1 MKPHIGIFGR
11 RNNGKSSLIN
21 AITGQETAIVADYAG
36 TTTDPVKKSMEI
48 FGIGPVVLIDT
59 AGIDDDGEVGSKRV
73 EKSLDII
80 KSIDLAIIVTNNY
93 QWGEA
98 EELLCQRLQE
108 FATPYLIVNS
118 KSDLLTH
125 TTTQLNGQ
133 PIYNISA
140 RTGEGLQ
147 ELTAAMVK
155 AMPPSAY
162 MSHSILEGIIREGDT
177 IVMVTPIDSEAPE
190 GRLILPQVQLIRDAL
205 DNNAIAIVLKE
216 DKLAGYLANHP
227 TPALVITDSQMFGE
241 VSAIVPES
249 IPLTSF
255 SILLAKHKG
264 AFTEYLSGTPQIDNL
279 RDGDHILVLESCT
292 HQSSCE
298 DIGRVKIP
306 RWLQKHTGKQLQ
318 FTFVSGLQPLPDLH
332 NFAMVIQCGGCMI
345 TQKQLINRLQPAI
358 KQNIPIT
365 NYGMLIAYING
376 IFERAVAP
384 LRAL

>member
-21 AITGQETAIVADYAG
+21 AITGQDAAIVADFAG

-59 AGIDDDGEVGSKRV
+59 AGIDDAGEVGSKRV
-73 EKSLDII
+73 KKSLDVI

-93 QWGEA
+93 QWGND
-98 EELLCQRLQE
+98 EEMLCHRLKE

-118 KSDLLTH
+118 KSDLLT
-125 TTTQLNGQ
+125 QKSAQINGQ
-133 PIYNISA
+133 KVYNIST
-140 RTGEGLQ
+140 RTGEGLP
-147 ELTAAMVK
+147 ELTTAIIQ

-162 MSHSILEGIIREGDT
+162 ISHSILEGIVREGDT

-205 DNNAIAIVLKE
+205 DNNTIAVVLKE
-216 DKLAGYLANHP
+216 DKVADYLAIHP
-227 TPALVITDSQMFGE
+227 APALVITDSQMFGK

-264 AFTEYLSGTPQIDNL
+264 AFKEYVEGTPHIDRL
-279 RDGDHILVLESCT
+279 RDGDKILVLESCT

-306 RWLQKHTGKQLQ
+306 NWLQKHTGKQLQ
-318 FTFVSGLQPLPDLH
+318 FTFVSGLQPLPDL
-332 NFAMVIQCGGCMI
+332 NGFALVIQCGGCMI
-345 TQKQLINRLQPAI
+345 TRKQILNRLQPAI

-365 NYGMLIAYING
+365 NYGMLIAYMNG
-376 IFERAVAP
+376 IFDRAVAP